1 MKKLNSNFILIWLL
15 IGISLGFYLI
25 QLFVFNS
32 PRDTAFY
39 LLQDLAFL
47 PLQVVIVTLV
57 LNKLI
62 SAREKQE
69 RLKKMNMAIN
79 AFFGEAGTD
88 MLLSMNLFVTNPGT
102 IKTLLD
108 FNGKWNEKDF
118 QKSELLV
125 AGYDFQIN
133 SRNGDILQLKNLL
146 IDKRTFLMSM
156 LENSNLLEHD
166 TFTEMLWSVFHIMD
180 ELVARLEF
188 SNLPDADLDHLSLDI
203 KRAYKSLLVEWIHYI
218 KHLKTDY
225 PYLFSMAVRKNP
237 FDDNRSVIFK

>member
-1 MKKLNSNFILIWLL
+1 MKKFNSNLILIWLL

-88 MLLSMNLFVTNPGT
+88 MVLSMNRFVTNPEML
-102 IKTLLD
+102 KTLLD
-108 FNGKWNEKDF
+108 FNGKWNELNFKKAEMFITD
-118 QKSELLV
+118 
-125 AGYDFQIN
+125 YDFQIN
-133 SRNGDILQLKNLL
+133 SRNSDILQLKNLL
-146 IDKRTFLMSM
+146 MEKRTFLMSM

-166 TFTEMLWSVFHIMD
+166 TFTEMLWAVFHIMD
-180 ELVARLEF
+180 ELVARQEF
-188 SNLPDADLDHLSLDI
+188 SGLPDADLDHLSLDI
-203 KRAYKSLLVEWIHYI
+203 KRAYESLLIEWIHYI
-218 KHLKTDY
+218 THLKTDY

-237 FDDNRSVIFK
+237 FDENRSVIFK